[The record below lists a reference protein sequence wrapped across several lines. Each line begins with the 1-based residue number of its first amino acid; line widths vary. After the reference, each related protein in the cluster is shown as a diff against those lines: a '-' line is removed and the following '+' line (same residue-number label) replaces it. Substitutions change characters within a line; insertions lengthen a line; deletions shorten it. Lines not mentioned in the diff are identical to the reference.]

1 MYFVSGR
8 IQYLK
13 NERRCIMRIL
23 LMLIAGLMLNCTN
36 AAAKEKASHWEE
48 LQKIRQYHEN
58 TVNSNRGPSSADIKY
73 APKVP
78 EKQVNQPKKPTI
90 TQPEKPKPQ
99 PPHQEVKKPEKPQPE
114 KIADRHNP
122 HGDYHQP
129 PQKDKPQPPHGN
141 KPHKK
146 HHHYQPPVRETTY
159 VYATAPSVSY
169 VTSGNGVIYQAN
181 PHIYSANAYN
191 CYMKK
196 ELKYCTDNRG
206 RALTGRIVQN
216 YTDSVA
222 YERYKNGY
230 LNGETSVYDL
240 NGTLLQTTNYSKG
253 LKHGKETVYFDN
265 GRVHYSVHYS
275 RGNISGSVVQ
285 YDYNGVLVGEMQYSN
300 GRYTTRYC
308 RVDAANDL
316 LRARIRANTR
326 NELILC
332 TE

>member
-1 MYFVSGR
+1 
-8 IQYLK
+8 
-13 NERRCIMRIL
+13 MRIL

-191 CYMKK
+191 CYM
-196 ELKYCTDNRG
+196 
-206 RALTGRIVQN
+206 
-216 YTDSVA
+216 
-222 YERYKNGY
+222 
-230 LNGETSVYDL
+230 
-240 NGTLLQTTNYSKG
+240 
-253 LKHGKETVYFDN
+253 
-265 GRVHYSVHYS
+265 
-275 RGNISGSVVQ
+275 NI
-285 YDYNGVLVGEMQYSN
+285 EI
-300 GRYTTRYC
+300 
-308 RVDAANDL
+308 DL
-316 LRARIRANTR
+316 LEYYTFYY
-326 NELILC
+326 
-332 TE
+332 